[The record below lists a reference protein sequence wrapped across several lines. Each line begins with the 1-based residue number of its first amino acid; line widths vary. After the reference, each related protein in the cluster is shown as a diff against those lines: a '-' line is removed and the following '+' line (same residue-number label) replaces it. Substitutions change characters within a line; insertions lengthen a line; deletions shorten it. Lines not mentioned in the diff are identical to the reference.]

1 MISADKR
8 LKEEGREF
16 EDNLGHIERPCPREG
31 EGAKQRNTYK
41 IHFYVF
47 GPRESQSLW
56 CGPVLLA
63 FVGWFH
69 GYRCVVDV
77 TEILSNDY
85 LGPL

>member
-31 EGAKQRNTYK
+31 EGAKQKNTYK

-56 CGPVLLA
+56 
-63 FVGWFH
+63 
-69 GYRCVVDV
+69 
-77 TEILSNDY
+77 
-85 LGPL
+85 